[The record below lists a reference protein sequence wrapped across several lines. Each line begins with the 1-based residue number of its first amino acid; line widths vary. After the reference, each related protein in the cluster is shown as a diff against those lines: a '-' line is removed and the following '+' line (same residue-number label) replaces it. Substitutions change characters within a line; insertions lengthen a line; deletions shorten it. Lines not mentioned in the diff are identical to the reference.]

1 MKETYPKMKRA
12 ILFFLLAAVCIAV
25 SAAEPLKPVRYTDPA
40 NWAVYTPADKAD
52 KPFDVFYVYPTLVL
66 SRDVP
71 LMQWDKKT
79 KTKTVGFAE
88 AQLSGFMKYANV
100 YCPYVRQLEFTRCIK
115 ELESG
120 FKTEGA
126 PEESMAA
133 GASDTIEALQYY
145 LTHLNRGRPYI
156 LLGHSQGSYDL
167 AIALSRNGNIRTD
180 FGFVAAYL
188 IGMPFYDRKFAP
200 HPFAAGA
207 DDVGV
212 IVSWN
217 TQSPDAGKSLFSGK
231 GAYCINPLN
240 WRTDA
245 TPAKPEE
252 NPGAMFYDYET
263 RRYERIPNYCGA
275 VIDPEK
281 GALIALNVPESKF
294 TKLELLGKG
303 VWHMNDLWFFYDALV
318 ANARLRVSKW
328 MQLHP
333 DPAVPSAEK

>member
-1 MKETYPKMKRA
+1 MKRA
-12 ILFFLLAAVCIAV
+12 TLISFLLTVCVAVF
-25 SAAEPLKPVRYTDPA
+25 AAEPLKPIRYTDPA

-66 SRDVP
+66 SRSVP
-71 LMQWDKKT
+71 LMQWDEKT
-79 KTKTVGFAE
+79 KAKVIPFAE
-88 AQLSGFMKYANV
+88 AQLSGFVKYANV
-100 YCPYVRQLEFTRCIK
+100 YSPYVRQLEFSRCIK
-115 ELESG
+115 ALESG
-120 FKTEGA
+120 FKADAA

-133 GASDTIEALQYY
+133 GVSDTIEALQYY

-156 LLGHSQGSYDL
+156 LLGHSQGSWDL
-167 AIALSRNGNIRTD
+167 AIALSRNGNIRTEC
-180 FGFVAAYL
+180 GFVAAYL
-188 IGMPFYDRKFAP
+188 LGMPFFDRNFSP
-200 HPFAAGA
+200 HPFARGA

-245 TPAKPEE
+245 VPAKPEE
-252 NPGAMFYDYET
+252 NPGAMFYDYKT
-263 RRYERIPNYCGA
+263 RSFERIPNYCGA
-275 VIDPEK
+275 AVDPEK

-318 ANARLRVSKW
+318 ANARLRVSQW
-328 MQLHP
+328 MLNHP
-333 DPAVPSAEK
+333 GAAGPSESEKK